1 MRHVVLALTIAISIG
16 ACGGKSPSPGEGRP
30 PGRLN
35 IVLIVSDALR
45 AASMP
50 MYGYPRNTAPNL
62 QKIARSGIVFDDHL
76 SNAPNTIV
84 SVSQLFSGRLMTP
97 ILLGAQHRVVLTKAI
112 PNDLMLLPQVLGELG
127 YRTAIVSAHS
137 WFNPHAR
144 ILQHFEVQKT
154 PDSKS
159 ESPYPQ
165 FEEMLPAVR
174 EIIAKASD
182 RGQPFFLYIHAMDT
196 HEPFRFHPGFD
207 RYRDAGD
214 WPAAYNVYDSEI
226 MYVDHCTQQVYAVLQ
241 EHGVLDRTIFVF
253 TSDHGEEFNEIG
265 PGWPNR
271 THGYSARRALHH
283 VPLIVR
289 LPGDP
294 NPGRRY
300 AGRTQHLDLAP
311 TLARLAVPEIDLQ
324 AYRIDGR
331 DLSSELYG
339 GPSRAEEIET
349 SISRGMRYWGFY
361 RQKEEAHY
369 DHWRDEILVYEIQSD
384 RFNYPRPIR
393 IQGPSPFAEHEAEM
407 RREYQRRI
415 DEFWRLP
422 RNQDLLGDLDL
433 NVSPFIV
440 SSVGEGI
447 PTYAENEDDGKWH
460 LRPWTSLSAG
470 PSEKPGS
477 ITMAMPW
484 AAERYRVWVRLDEGS
499 IEKGYRNGFRVRIS
513 GKQDRVVRVEEAGIE
528 RGFVVDL
535 GEHDFG
541 DRLEVS
547 ISQPQGGVG
556 LSGLKLEYLGEGR
569 APETVADDQQLKSR
583 LRALGYLE

>member
-1 MRHVVLALTIAISIG
+1 
-16 ACGGKSPSPGEGRP
+16 
-30 PGRLN
+30 
-35 IVLIVSDALR
+35 
-45 AASMP
+45 
-50 MYGYPRNTAPNL
+50 
-62 QKIARSGIVFDDHL
+62 
-76 SNAPNTIV
+76 
-84 SVSQLFSGRLMTP
+84 
-97 ILLGAQHRVVLTKAI
+97 
-112 PNDLMLLPQVLGELG
+112 
-127 YRTAIVSAHS
+127 
-137 WFNPHAR
+137 
-144 ILQHFEVQKT
+144 
-154 PDSKS
+154 
-159 ESPYPQ
+159 
-165 FEEMLPAVR
+165 
-174 EIIAKASD
+174 
-182 RGQPFFLYIHAMDT
+182 
-196 HEPFRFHPGFD
+196 
-207 RYRDAGD
+207 
-214 WPAAYNVYDSEI
+214 
-226 MYVDHCTQQVYAVLQ
+226 
-241 EHGVLDRTIFVF
+241 
-253 TSDHGEEFNEIG
+253 
-265 PGWPNR
+265 
-271 THGYSARRALHH
+271 
-283 VPLIVR
+283 
-289 LPGDP
+289 
-294 NPGRRY
+294 
-300 AGRTQHLDLAP
+300 
-311 TLARLAVPEIDLQ
+311 
-324 AYRIDGR
+324 
-331 DLSSELYG
+331 
-339 GPSRAEEIET
+339 
-349 SISRGMRYWGFY
+349 MRYWGFY

-484 AAERYRVWVRLDEGS
+484 AAERYRVWVRLDEGY

-569 APETVADDQQLKSR
+569 APETVAGDQQLKSR